1 MAYRIETL
9 ENFSSFDLEWV
20 PDMLEMPDEFEV
32 DFTFE
37 PPVFTLNPVSIYSS
51 LIFSPFDGAILP
63 PGYSYV
69 GDEIMDNLY
78 GADSAWADYDPDN
91 FNFGNASNF
100 MAIPGLTAP
109 MSNLFGST
117 ISVST
122 GGNSDLDQYVQ
133 QVTDLA
139 QAALNNIAQ
148 YIQAAAGASL
158 DVAITLAQQGPS
170 TVASAGAGAL
180 YFSGETINGFSE
192 IVTASQLE
200 FVTGNDPNGAGADIV
215 VTVNTDFLTSASAF
229 LETGANRMPG
239 ANQID
244 YVSVLT
250 HEIMHGL
257 GFFSFRDNSGNA
269 SNPSNP
275 PNIESTYGVNVD
287 FGVEGFGTLVPR
299 YSGDNVLDVY
309 GEDVL
314 AEYLF
319 NSAGSDVSHFGRFDA
334 FGQETDLRFALMN
347 PSVVLG
353 DVTTIGA
360 IELAVFRDLGYD
372 VQNDA
377 TVELVNRRDSL
388 ANNVT
393 LDVAADLSTTF
404 SSTGLFVSRSATNT
418 GQGLVSLGVSATLAD
433 GTVQSGR
440 VRLTDAEPFA
450 LFTFLDDFLFA
461 IGEAGGG
468 DIDMRAFYGA
478 NAALTSGQIEENF
491 TVTFETQPATTGND
505 VINGTADSDRLVG
518 GAGNDEL
525 RTFDSDDVA
534 LGGRGSDF
542 IVLGLGDDHAY
553 GGTGNDTIRGDEG
566 FDRLYGNGGRDTLR
580 GGDGV
585 DSIFGGAD
593 RDTIFGDLDD
603 DYIEGGAGN
612 DRIFGGEGSDTIL
625 GGDGVDNIDGDAGGD
640 TIFGGAQGDTIR
652 GEGGDD
658 IINGEA
664 GLDRLFGGEGTD
676 TITGGDGDDRIFG
689 GDDGDF
695 LFGEADDDLIYGEL
709 GNDEITGGAGR
720 DRLFGGEGND
730 TINGGDDND
739 RVIGNE
745 GEDILNG
752 DAGNDTLGG
761 GIDNDELFGGTGD
774 DTLLGG
780 DGSDILLGGADDDRL
795 FGGEGPDILDGGTG
809 NDRLN
814 GGTGGDLFVFG
825 VGYGVD
831 IIQDFEDGIDEL
843 QATGYTT
850 AEIQTAIDNAF
861 MASIYLILDFG
872 NGDQLRIANVMDGDI
887 TIDDFVA

>member
-1 MAYRIETL
+1 MAYRTETL
-9 ENFSSFDLEWV
+9 ENFNSLDLMWSSEMLALPDQFDIDLE
-20 PDMLEMPDEFEV
+20 
-32 DFTFE
+32 FE
-37 PPVFTLNPVSIYSS
+37 PPVFTLNPVSIFSS
-51 LIFSPFDGAILP
+51 LMFSPFDSGLLP

-139 QAALNNIAQ
+139 QAALDNIAQ
-148 YIQAAAGASL
+148 YIEAVAGASL
-158 DVAITLAQQGPS
+158 DVAITLAEQGPS

-192 IVTASQLE
+192 IVTASQIE
-200 FVTGNDPNGAGADIV
+200 FTTGNDPNGTDADIV
-215 VTVNTDFLTSASAF
+215 VTINTDFLTSASAF
-229 LETGANRMPG
+229 LETGANRTPG

-269 SNPSNP
+269 SNPNNP

-377 TVELVNRRDSL
+377 AVELVNRRDTL
-388 ANNVT
+388 ANTVT
-393 LDVAADLSTTF
+393 LDVGADFSTIF
-404 SSTGLFVSRSATNT
+404 SSTGLLVSRSATNT

-440 VRLTDAEPFA
+440 VRLTDAEPST
-450 LFTFLDDFLFA
+450 LFTFSNEFLGV

-468 DIDMRAFYGA
+468 DVDIRAFYGA
-478 NAALTSGQIEENF
+478 NAALASGLIEENF
-491 TVTFETQPATTGND
+491 TVTFETQSATNGND
-505 VINGTADSDRLVG
+505 NIVGTLGSDRLVG

-525 RTFDSDDVA
+525 RTSDSDDVA
-534 LGGRGSDF
+534 LGGRGADT
-542 IVLGLGDDHAY
+542 IILGEGDDHAL
-553 GGTGNDTIRGDEG
+553 GGVGNDFIRGDAG
-566 FDRLYGNGGRDTLR
+566 SDRLYGDAGRDTLR
-580 GGDGV
+580 GGTGV

-593 RDTIFGDLDD
+593 RDTIFGDAGE
-603 DYIEGGAGN
+603 DYIEGGDGN
-612 DRIFGGEGSDTIL
+612 
-625 GGDGVDNIDGDAGGD
+625 
-640 TIFGGAQGDTIR
+640 
-652 GEGGDD
+652 
-658 IINGEA
+658 
-664 GLDRLFGGEGTD
+664 
-676 TITGGDGDDRIFG
+676 DRIFG

-695 LFGEADDDLIYGEL
+695 ILGGAGVDNIDGDGGNDTIFGGDQADTIRGLEGDDTLNGDGAGDTIFGGAGIDTVNGGEGDDRIFGGDEGDFLFGDADDDLVYGEL
-709 GNDEITGGAGR
+709 GDDIISGGSGR
-720 DRLFGGEGND
+720 DRLFGGEGVD
-730 TINGGDDND
+730 TISGGDEND
-739 RVIGNE
+739 RVIGND
-745 GEDILNG
+745 GNDILDG
-752 DAGNDTLGG
+752 GSGNDTLGG
-761 GIDNDELFGGTGD
+761 GADMDTLTGGDGDDSLLGGTGND
-774 DTLLGG
+774 MLFGN
-780 DGSDILLGGADDDRL
+780 ADDDRL
-795 FGGEGPDILDGGTG
+795 FGNEDNDTLDGGTG

-814 GGTGGDLFVFG
+814 GGSGSDTFVFSS
-825 VGYGVD
+825 GYGVD
-831 IIQDFEDGIDEL
+831 IIQDFEDGFDMIN
-843 QATGYTT
+843 AAGYST
-850 AEIQTAIDNAF
+850 ADIQTAIDNAF
-861 MASIYLILDFG
+861 IASIYLILDFG
-872 NGDQLRIANVMDGDI
+872 NGDQLRIANVMDSDI